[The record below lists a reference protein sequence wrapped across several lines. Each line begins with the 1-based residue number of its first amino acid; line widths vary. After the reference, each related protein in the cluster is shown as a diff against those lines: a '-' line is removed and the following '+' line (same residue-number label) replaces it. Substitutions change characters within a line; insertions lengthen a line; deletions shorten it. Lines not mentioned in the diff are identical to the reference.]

1 MRAMLPRWPV
11 CSASLPE
18 STSARS
24 SSASTDLVAVLLIV
38 FIEAQS
44 AVEAA
49 SPWSVPP
56 AAVVSSP
63 SPGGTHAPGHAAE
76 HVHAPVHVRLHDTGP
91 TAPPLVWACC
101 SLQVLHNIMKK
112 GASSN
117 YLYFD
122 GKYYGSEKEF
132 KASVPMAD
140 KPCLLV

>member
-1 MRAMLPRWPV
+1 MCAWATR
-11 CSASLPE
+11 
-18 STSARS
+18 
-24 SSASTDLVAVLLIV
+24 
-38 FIEAQS
+38 
-44 AVEAA
+44 
-49 SPWSVPP
+49 P
-56 AAVVSSP
+56 AGACV
-63 SPGGTHAPGHAAE
+63 TE
-76 HVHAPVHVRLHDTGP
+76 HVHAPVHVRLHETGP
-91 TAPPLVWACC
+91 IAPPLVWACC